1 VTKTTIEGVNPAS
14 ANGALLAKCGGA
26 ISLGLQNPKR
36 KLTPEYP
43 RSTNRK
49 QIRLSWNLK
58 LEYLPG
64 SVCAVEL
71 RPWSQSQG
79 HIC

>member
-1 VTKTTIEGVNPAS
+1 MTKTTIEGV
-14 ANGALLAKCGGA
+14 KCGGA

-43 RSTNRK
+43 RSTNRR
-49 QIRLSWNLK
+49 QTRLSWNLK

-71 RPWSQSQG
+71 RPWWHGPNPKDTFARRSL
-79 HIC
+79 